1 SKPAELSAL
10 TFRKRLQ
17 RYDYFLV
24 PPNFSA
30 TFFVFSSKK
39 CIFWCFSS
47 IFRVKAVSFCI
58 SIAKNSQP
66 RESTYDGTAKPLST
80 PKGTY

>member
-1 SKPAELSAL
+1 ELSAL

-47 IFRVKAVSFCI
+47 IFRVKTVSFCI
-58 SIAKNSQP
+58 SIAQNSQP
-66 RESTYDGTAKPLST
+66 RESTYDGTAKPHST